1 MKRLAKILMCMLCS
15 ACVVALLGAFAHGAY
30 DRGMIDIDV
39 SDGLGHGPDRG
50 IEWDSA
56 AHKKINACSALSGV
70 VVFALIMVAAR
81 GFRAPLT
88 KLEER
93 S

>member
-1 MKRLAKILMCMLCS
+1 MCMLCS
-15 ACVVALLGAFAHGAY
+15 ACAVALLSAFAHTAY

-50 IEWDSA
+50 NEWDSA
-56 AHKKINACSALSGV
+56 AHHKINACTAVSGV

-88 KLEER
+88 KPEAR